1 MTTRHRET
9 TALGRR
15 LLQLRQRHALTQARL
30 ARAAGLSA
38 AIVASLEQG
47 QRADPRVSTVI
58 KLARAL
64 GVPVDELLGEEDR
77 LRGGEC

>member
-1 MTTRHRET
+1 MTRRHREP

-15 LLQLRQRHALTQARL
+15 LLQLRQRHSLTQARL

-38 AIVASLEQG
+38 AVVASVEQG
-47 QRADPRVSTVI
+47 QRADPRFSTVI

-64 GVPVDELLGEEDR
+64 GVSVDDLVPEG
-77 LRGGEC
+77 